1 MDKADISG
9 FFRTVIWMVLIYYAI
24 KYLFRL
30 LGPFLLQKAVHKVE
44 KNFQEKARDFYS
56 QAGNQYNEGY
66 SQQQKQTSEQNS
78 KSEIN
83 VNDLREKKKV
93 GEYIDFEEL
102 N

>member
-30 LGPFLLQKAVHKVE
+30 LGPFLLQKAVQKVE
-44 KNFQEKARDFYS
+44 KNFQEKARDFYG
-56 QAGNQYNEGY
+56 QGANQYKETY
-66 SQQQKQTSEQNS
+66 SQQNTNNSESAS
-78 KSEIN
+78 KSDIN